1 LIVIKSPDA
10 STMRAA
16 GSYKKGMSGMEYL
29 YVVTGLVAIAGVF
42 AVIQKTSSSRPKSKV
57 TRLDL

>member
-1 LIVIKSPDA
+1 
-10 STMRAA
+10 
-16 GSYKKGMSGMEYL
+16 MEYL